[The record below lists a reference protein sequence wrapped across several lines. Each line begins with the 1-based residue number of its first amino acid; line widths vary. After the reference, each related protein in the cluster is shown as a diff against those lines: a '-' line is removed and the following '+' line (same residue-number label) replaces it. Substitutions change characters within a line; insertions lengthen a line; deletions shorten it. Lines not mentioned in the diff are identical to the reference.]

1 VTESRTCEQCGTV
14 FTPRREHARFCRPR
28 CRIAWNRENTGDP
41 QAKARALEWSIIAT
55 RDAIERLARD
65 QVLDHAQGFA
75 VISEAVWWVTI
86 VDATLVRY
94 HRHPY
99 KSAMKSQAPAR
110 RRAIEETFAGLRFV
124 RNQMGY
130 HLDPADFI
138 QPEESHPGADH
149 GGVTAWRWR
158 PVPEPDL
165 GSLPPRGQAWE
176 MTRYRAYQTQ
186 LAGHTIGETFGR
198 AAAFLELA
206 APHPAAA

>member
-1 VTESRTCEQCGTV
+1 VAETRTCEQCGAS

-28 CRIAWNRENTGDP
+28 CRVAWNHEHTGDP
-41 QAKARALEWSIIAT
+41 QAETSALEWSITAV
-55 RDAIERLARD
+55 RDAIKQLAGD
-65 QVLDHAQGFA
+65 HVLDYAQGYA
-75 VISEAVWWVTI
+75 VIGEAVWSVTI

-94 HRHPY
+94 HRHAY

-110 RRAIEETFAGLRFV
+110 RGAIEGTFAGLRFV

-138 QPEESHPGADH
+138 QPEQSQPGADR
-149 GGVTAWRWR
+149 GVTAWTWR

-176 MTRYRAYQTQ
+176 MTRYRAYQAQ

-198 AAAFLELA
+198 VAAFLKLA
-206 APHPAAA
+206 APHPVAA